1 MRYLLLQYFKKPD
14 GKYDEA
20 MTVVKNLKSKDIQE
34 SNVIL
39 DFKELKVV
47 TCSIE
52 GQQQPKD
59 WEVIVA
65 YYYQFYPAVIERL
78 FQENG
83 FALET
88 MTDEQAKE
96 AGVTPGVQNSEAQV
110 VDFKEENT
118 DKTD

>member
-20 MTVVKNLKSKDIQE
+20 MTVVKNLKPKDIQTA
-34 SNVIL
+34 NVIL
-39 DFKELKVV
+39 DFKELKVI

-52 GQQQPKD
+52 GEAQPKD

-78 FQENG
+78 FTENG

-88 MTDEQAKE
+88 MTPEEAEAK
-96 AGVTPGVQNSEAQV
+96 GVEPGVQNTVTETIELQEKNS
-110 VDFKEENT
+110 
-118 DKTD
+118 

>member
-20 MTVVKNLKSKDIQE
+20 MTVVKKLKPNDIRTA
-34 SNVIL
+34 NVIL
-39 DFKELKVV
+39 DFKELKVI

-52 GQQQPKD
+52 GEAQPKD
-59 WEVIVA
+59 WEVIVT

-78 FQENG
+78 FTENG

-88 MTDEQAKE
+88 MTPEDAEAK
-96 AGVTPGVQNSEAQV
+96 GVTPGVQNTVTEVIESSEE
-110 VDFKEENT
+110 KSE
-118 DKTD
+118 

>member
-20 MTVVKNLKSKDIQE
+20 MTVVKNLKPRDIQM

-39 DFKELKVV
+39 DFKELKVI

-52 GQQQPKD
+52 GEAQPKD

-78 FQENG
+78 FTENG
-83 FALET
+83 FALQT
-88 MTDEQAKE
+88 MTADEAEAK
-96 AGVTPGVQNSEAQV
+96 GVTPGVQNTVTETI
-110 VDFKEENT
+110 DTEEKNS
-118 DKTD
+118 

>member
-20 MTVVKNLKSKDIQE
+20 MTVVKNLKSKDIQTA
-34 SNVIL
+34 NVIL
-39 DFKELKVV
+39 DFKELKVI

-52 GQQQPKD
+52 GQSQPKD

-78 FQENG
+78 FTENG

-88 MTDEQAKE
+88 MTPEEAEAK
-96 AGVTPGVQNSEAQV
+96 GVEPGVQNTVTETIDSTE
-110 VDFKEENT
+110 KNS
-118 DKTD
+118 

>member
-20 MTVVKNLKSKDIQE
+20 MTVVKSLKSRDIQM

-52 GQQQPKD
+52 GVPQPKD

-83 FALET
+83 YALET
-88 MTDEQAKE
+88 MTQEE
-96 AGVTPGVQNSEAQV
+96 ADDKGITPGVQNSVSQV
-110 VDFKEENT
+110 IDFKEEKPLDN
-118 DKTD
+118 